1 MPLSKEQGGRE
12 GAEAGFGEYTDK
24 DVREADADD
33 HDDFQIEDDEGNA
46 TDQMSSKPSSSRAET
61 NNNIEGVSLDDFH
74 AYMPQHNYIFAPSRD
89 LWPASSVNARVPPII
104 GPDGKP
110 IPAAKWL
117 DIHAA
122 VEQMTWAPGLPMLIE
137 DKLISDGGWIERPG
151 CTVFNL
157 YRAPSLKP
165 KAGDIAP
172 WLNLVR
178 NLFPNEADHI
188 IIWLAHRLQRPH
200 EKVNHALV
208 LGGKPGIGKDTI
220 LEPIK
225 QAIGPWNFADVS
237 PKQVLGRF
245 NGFLKSVILRVNEA
259 RDLGEFDRY
268 AFHDHM
274 KAYIAAPPDVNH
286 IDEKNI
292 KEYYVFNL
300 CGVIITSNHKTDGI
314 YLPADDRRHMVAWS
328 NLTSDAFAADYWR
341 KLYRWYG
348 NGGHQHVAAYLAAL
362 DITGF
367 DPKAP
372 PPKTQAFWEI
382 ANANRAPE
390 DSELAD
396 VLDEL
401 EQPDVLTL
409 DQVAN
414 RAALVQP
421 AFAEWLRDR
430 RNRRSIPHRFEDCG
444 YVVVSN
450 PNDSEGRWKISG
462 IRHTIYG
469 KATLTIRD
477 RLDAAF
483 RLAGAR

>member
-1 MPLSKEQGGRE
+1 MTNDGARE

-24 DVREADADD
+24 MCERLTPTNTTT
-33 HDDFQIEDDEGNA
+33 FRSKTTRGMRR
-46 TDQMSSKPSSSRAET
+46 TKMSSKPSSSR

-74 AYMPQHNYIFAPSRD
+74 AYMPRHSYIFAPSRD
-89 LWPASSVNARVPPII
+89 LWPATSVNARVPPII

-117 DIHAA
+117 DEHAA

-137 DKLISDGGWIERPG
+137 DTLISDGGWIERPG

-165 KAGDIAP
+165 KAGNIAP

-188 IIWLAHRLQRPH
+188 IIWLAHRVQRPD

-274 KAYIAAPPDVNH
+274 KAYIAAPPDVNR

-292 KEYYVFNL
+292 KEYYVFNV

-328 NLTSDAFAADYWR
+328 NLTSDAFAADYFR
-341 KLYRWYG
+341 ELYRWYG
-348 NGGHQHVAAYLAAL
+348 NGGYQHVAAYLAAL

-414 RAALVQP
+414 QAALVQP

-430 RNRRSIPHRFEDCG
+430 KNRRSIPHRFEDCG

-462 IRHTIYG
+462 TRHTIYG
-469 KATLTIRD
+469 KATLTIRSS
-477 RLDAAF
+477 RPSERKKVVAA
-483 RLAGAR
+483 